1 MNRARPMAA
10 RLISENP
17 DNIEEKRFSFIK
29 AYLLIPVINEN
40 HCNCK
45 IVTELDLFVRL
56 TKLIVVSS
64 LLTLKLI
71 NGC

>member
-29 AYLLIPVINEN
+29 TYLLIPVVNKT
-40 HCNCK
+40 H
-45 IVTELDLFVRL
+45 
-56 TKLIVVSS
+56 
-64 LLTLKLI
+64 
-71 NGC
+71 